1 MAGETVKTSGICLAV
16 HPWSQT
22 SHVVIWLTPGG
33 KVKTVVKG
41 AVRAK
46 SAFLGQYDLNYTCEI
61 LYYARAKSEL
71 HALRECSPVKL
82 RENMRGDYRC
92 IAASDYCRHL
102 AGELAPAGNDSA
114 AWFSALE
121 NTLDAIGGKPAPAR
135 LISRIIAFELEVLAL
150 SGLAPDFTGFD
161 EQAEWSA
168 FSVEEGRFC
177 TDGRRFLRI
186 PPQVA
191 QCLNAP
197 QGEYPMQILLD
208 AARVIGVFYQF
219 HLDCASDVRRTVLR
233 MISTTTHGSGET

>member
-71 HALRECSPVKL
+71 HALRECTPVKL
-82 RENMRGDYRC
+82 REDMRGDYRC

-102 AGELAPAGNDSA
+102 AGELAPAGNDCA
-114 AWFSALE
+114 DWFSALE
-121 NTLDAIGGKPAPAR
+121 NTLDAICRNTTPTQ
-135 LISRIIAFELEVLAL
+135 LLSCVIAFELEVLAL
-150 SGLAPDFTGFD
+150 SGLTPDFSGFD
-161 EQAEWSA
+161 EQSEWSA
-168 FSVEEGRFC
+168 FSIEQGRFC
-177 TDGRRFLRI
+177 AEGRRFLRI
-186 PPQVA
+186 APQVA

-197 QGEYPMQILLD
+197 EKEYSKQILLD

-219 HLDCASDVRRTVLR
+219 HLDCNFDVRRTVLR